1 MSQTNNTPTEQQLKM
16 WQVLDEID
24 KDPGIGRLTPT
35 QQETLVERFFSKE
48 VQAQRLERI
57 RKRKQALELE
67 LAHVIAMEKQLT
79 QSVNK

>member
-1 MSQTNNTPTEQQLKM
+1 MNNTPTEEQLKM

-35 QQETLVERFFSKE
+35 QQEALVERFFSKE

-57 RKRKQALELE
+57 RVSQASTRARG
-67 LAHVIAMEKQLT
+67 AHM
-79 QSVNK
+79 